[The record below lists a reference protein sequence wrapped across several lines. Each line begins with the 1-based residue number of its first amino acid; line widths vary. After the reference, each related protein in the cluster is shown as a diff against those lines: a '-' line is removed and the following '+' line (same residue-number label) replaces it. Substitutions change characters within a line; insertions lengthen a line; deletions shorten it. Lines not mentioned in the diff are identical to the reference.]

1 MHSDGCVIKGREN
14 KIELGTY
21 AVGWCKNGPK
31 GVLDET
37 LLTCE
42 ETFNNL
48 RIHLSNGILQ

>member
-1 MHSDGCVIKGREN
+1 MVKVKEN
-14 KIELGTY
+14 KIDLGVY

-48 RIHLSNGILQ
+48 RIHMDNGILTEKP